1 MRVAVLGA
9 TGLIGAAVVARL
21 LADGHRVTGW
31 ARRVDGAARAQP
43 SATWASLDMGRLT
56 RPQDWTPH
64 LRDLDAVVNCAGLLQ
79 DAPGESVRAVH
90 ADALA
95 ALAAACEGAGVRRV
109 VQISAIGLDGA
120 AATAFTRTKQAGD
133 VALMARDLDW
143 VVLRPSVVVGRQAY
157 GGSALFRGL
166 AALPVLPV
174 VSGTGPLDVVQLDD
188 VAATVAFFLRPGAP
202 ARLVLDLAGP
212 EHLAFADVIRLYRNW
227 LGLPEAHI
235 VGVPAPLAALA
246 FRLGDAAALLGWRPP
261 VRTTALREIR
271 RGAQGDPAPW
281 RAVTG
286 IAPQSLA
293 AALSAEPAGVQERW
307 FAALYLLK
315 PMVLGVLALLWIV
328 TGLISLGPAFTGGAD
343 LLREAGAGRL
353 AAALAIAGA
362 LADLVIGLGI
372 AWRRTSR
379 SALWA
384 GLALSVFYALAASV
398 LLPGLWLDP
407 LGPLVKILPILA
419 LHGVALATLRDR

>member
-21 LADGHRVTGW
+21 LADGHRVTGF
-31 ARRVDGAARAQP
+31 ARRVDRGARSQP
-43 SATWASLDMGRLT
+43 LATWASLDMSRLT
-56 RPQDWTPH
+56 RPQDWAPH

-90 ADALA
+90 CDALA
-95 ALAAACEGAGVRRV
+95 ALAAACAAAGVRRV

-120 AATAFTRTKQAGD
+120 AATTFTRTKQAGD
-133 VALMARDLDW
+133 AALMTRDLDW

-157 GGSALFRGL
+157 GGSALFRSL
-166 AALPVLPV
+166 AALPALPV

-212 EHLAFADVIRLYRNW
+212 EHLAFADVVGLYRRW
-227 LGLPEAHI
+227 LGLPEAWT
-235 VGVPAPLAALA
+235 VTVPPPLAALA

-261 VRTTALREIR
+261 LRTTALREIR
-271 RGAQGDPAPW
+271 RGAQGDPARW
-281 RAVTG
+281 QAVTG

-293 AALSAEPAGVQERW
+293 AALAAEPAGVQERW
-307 FAALYLLK
+307 FSALYLLK
-315 PMVLGVLALLWIV
+315 PIILGVLALLWIV
-328 TGLISLGPAFTGGAD
+328 TGLISLGPALAGGAD
-343 LLREAGAGRL
+343 LLREAGAGSL
-353 AAALAIAGA
+353 AAALAVAGA

-372 AWRRTSR
+372 AWRRTAR
-379 SALWA
+379 PALWA
-384 GLALSVFYALAASV
+384 GVGLAAFSALAASA
-398 LLPGLWLDP
+398 LLPRLWLDP

-419 LHGVALATLRDR
+419 LHAVALATLRDR